1 MKDVKFTPI
10 HDNAKSKTANP
21 IINIPNNCIKLELCS
36 FTFAFT
42 FVVTFALS
50 FTYAFAFTFACV
62 FTYTIAFTFAFEF
75 ASLSLLLVF

>member
-1 MKDVKFTPI
+1 MLIKARPIKPTIIGENLDIGPMKDVKFTPI

-42 FVVTFALS
+42 FTH
-50 FTYAFAFTFACV
+50 
-62 FTYTIAFTFAFEF
+62 
-75 ASLSLLLVF
+75 